1 MTLGA
6 RSDGAP
12 QREITMYAVIETG
25 GKQVRV
31 AEGDVVDVERVA
43 GAETGSEV
51 FFDRVLMIGGGE
63 GEAELGE
70 PVVEGA
76 RVRASLVSDLRAPKI
91 IVFKFKRRKG
101 YRRRNGHRQDMQRF
115 RIEAIERAAGA

>member
-1 MTLGA
+1 
-6 RSDGAP
+6 
-12 QREITMYAVIETG
+12 MYAVIETG

-31 AEGDVVDVERVA
+31 AEGDVVDLERVA
-43 GAETGSEV
+43 GAEAGSEV
-51 FFDRVLMIGGGE
+51 VFDRVLMIGGGE
-63 GEAELGE
+63 GEAAAVGE

-76 RVRASLVSDLRAPKI
+76 RVRASLVSDLRGPKI

>member
-1 MTLGA
+1 MTF
-6 RSDGAP
+6 GAP
-12 QREITMYAVIETG
+12 ATARRREMAMYAVIETG

-31 AEGDVVDVERVA
+31 AEGDVVDLERVA

-51 FFDRVLMIGGGE
+51 VFDRVLMIGGGE
-63 GEAELGE
+63 REAEVGE
-70 PVVEGA
+70 PVVDGA
-76 RVRASLVSDLRAPKI
+76 RVRASCVSDLRGPRI

-115 RIEAIERAAGA
+115 RIDAIERAAGA

>member
-1 MTLGA
+1 
-6 RSDGAP
+6 
-12 QREITMYAVIETG
+12 MYAVIETG

>member
-1 MTLGA
+1 
-6 RSDGAP
+6 
-12 QREITMYAVIETG
+12 MYAVIETG

-31 AEGDVVDVERVA
+31 AEGDVVDLERVA
-43 GAETGSEV
+43 GAEAGSEV
-51 FFDRVLMIGGGE
+51 VFDRVLMIGGGE
-63 GEAELGE
+63 GEAEVGGPL
-70 PVVEGA
+70 VDGA
-76 RVRASLVSDLRAPKI
+76 RVRASLLSDLRGPKI

>member
-1 MTLGA
+1 
-6 RSDGAP
+6 
-12 QREITMYAVIETG
+12 MYAVIETG

-43 GAETGSEV
+43 GVETGSEV
-51 FFDRVLMIGGGE
+51 IFDRVLMIGGGE
-63 GEAELGE
+63 GEAEVGE

-76 RVRASLVSDLRAPKI
+76 RVRASLVSDLRGPKI

-101 YRRRNGHRQDMQRF
+101 YRRRSGHRQDMQRF
-115 RIEAIERAAGA
+115 RIEAIEQAAGA

>member
-1 MTLGA
+1 
-6 RSDGAP
+6 
-12 QREITMYAVIETG
+12 MYAVIETG

-31 AEGDVVDVERVA
+31 AEGDVVDIERA
-43 GAETGSEV
+43 TSAETGSEV
-51 FFDRVLMIGGGE
+51 IFDRVLMIGGGE
-63 GEAELGE
+63 DEAEVGE

-76 RVRASLVSDLRAPKI
+76 RVRASFVSDLRGPKI

-115 RIEAIERAAGA
+115 RIEAIERAAEV